1 MNEQLETNGS
11 KADLAARFA
20 GLPAAKRALLNRW
33 LDQQAGNGRKAK
45 IPKRSDSDSAIASF
59 SQQRIWFIDQLGVA
73 KTSIHRPTLIR
84 FSGALDVDVLRRVL
98 QEIVRRHESLRT
110 VFTAVDGE
118 LWQTVHKEVKLPWD
132 VVDCL
137 KMPESE
143 RAEFLNKQFRDRA
156 RQPFDLSSGPL
167 IRAAV
172 FCTGENEHLL
182 ALNFHHIV
190 FDGWSE
196 QVLFRELRALYAG
209 FATGQSSPLPDLEVQ
224 YGDFAEWQCG
234 QYTRERLE
242 SHLDYWA
249 NRLTGV
255 PPLQLPLDS
264 ARPETPSFQ
273 GSSINANIPAE
284 VVRRLQQL
292 AKEQNATLFMVL
304 LAAYKALLCR
314 LTGQTDIAVACPVV
328 GRQRSEVETLIGCF
342 INLLVLRTEVP
353 ENASFEQLLAQV
365 RTTSLEAYE
374 RQDVPLEKI
383 VQRLSIERDA
393 TGTSLVSAMFNL
405 MPVSSRRFE
414 LGDLTAESITPP
426 AIDAKFDLSL
436 AAHTGEDDVHL
447 RLDFNQ
453 DVFGAESA
461 RRILKQYLLIV
472 QEIAEDSAQSIF
484 APSLITQTCEQ
495 IVPDPRMPMRSASF
509 SPLTELVEEWARKT
523 PEAAAI
529 VCGRKSWKYQD
540 LARDFHHLA
549 RELASQG
556 VLPGDVV
563 GVSGPPSYRFMVALL
578 AVQRCR
584 AAALPLDQSL
594 PKMRAERMLAAASTR
609 LMVSVVEPGETSPH
623 DGLSVTTYRVE
634 GLAAR
639 SNGKAGANVSDGRQ
653 LPAVLPDD
661 SSFVFYTSGSTGTPK
676 GILGWH
682 GAYSQSLAWHRET
695 FGIGPG
701 LRFAQTCALSFE
713 AVVREIFLPLT
724 SGATL
729 CLPESADDLSPQRFW
744 TWLADMRIT
753 TVVAVPSRAEIWL
766 SHVPSDVRL
775 PLLKRTFFTGEPLQ
789 ARLVERWR
797 ATTRCE
803 NVVSLY
809 GPTETTMA
817 RCYFPI
823 EGPPAPGI
831 QPLGYSVPESQSLV
845 VNSQGTPCGVG
856 EFGEVVV
863 RTPYRSR
870 GYINAEAKDTRRFA
884 KNRWSNDPNDIVYFT
899 GDMARYRQDGCIE
912 FLGRRDHQVKVRG
925 VRIELGEVESVFA
938 MHPGIQRA
946 VAAIH
951 VDPAG
956 SKQLVTYVQ
965 PKVGAG
971 LRVGDLHEFGRAR
984 LLPAMVPSHFI
995 VIDQLPL
1002 TANGK
1007 VDRPSLPAPDFARS
1021 RDEAGYLAP
1030 RNNTESKLAAIW
1042 SRLLQLDRVGVNDNF
1057 FDIGGHSLL
1066 GIQVFA
1072 EIEREF
1078 GAAPPLASL
1087 FQFPTVAGLAQIIDD
1102 GVAHYSQDCLVK
1114 LHSNGDGVPLVVFHN
1129 AAGEVA
1135 ELRALVDRLGS
1146 DRPIFGVQAPW
1157 RRGEPL
1163 LFDGIPD
1170 RVSHYIDEIC
1180 AQTPA
1185 GPLVML
1191 GYCHGGKL
1199 AYEAACQLQ
1208 ERGRDVPLVVL
1219 IDSRAQG
1226 PGQLQSSSSL
1236 REQLLVDLPRAVH
1249 FVRNWLHEEYYPA
1262 DRELRRAYKRKF
1274 FSNLQ
1279 RLRRNAPD
1287 RIDFSELVFE
1297 LAFQL
1302 SEYSPR
1308 LRKLYYRLA
1317 SNNLK
1322 SARQFDAKKFAGEML
1337 LVRPERKEHF
1347 GREPLD
1353 VGWGDL
1359 VQGPVKIIRTPA
1371 HHAFMVREQHVDKIV
1386 GPIANAL
1393 QCIDEYVGAAHSDEG
1408 SAMSVQLEGKLCLE
1422 GASG

>member
-33 LDQQAGNGRKAK
+33 LDQQAGNGRKAT
-45 IPKRSDSDSAIASF
+45 IPRRTDPGLAIASF

-73 KTSIHRPTLIR
+73 KTSIHRPTLIK
-84 FSGALDVDVLRRVL
+84 FSGALDIAALQRVL

-110 VFTAVDGE
+110 VFTAVNGG
-118 LWQTVHKEVKLPWD
+118 LRQIVHTDTRLPWD
-132 VVDCL
+132 FIDCSQQS
-137 KMPESE
+137 ESE
-143 RAEFLNKQFRDRA
+143 RTKLLDEQLRNRA
-156 RQPFDLSSGPL
+156 RQSFDLSSGPL
-167 IRAAV
+167 IRAAL
-172 FCTGENEHLL
+172 FCTDNGAHLL

-196 QVLFRELRALYAG
+196 QVLFRELRSLYAA
-209 FATGQSSPLPDLEVQ
+209 FAAGQASSLPELEIQ
-224 YGDFAEWQCG
+224 YGDFAEWQSS
-234 QYTRERLE
+234 QYTRERLDA
-242 SHLDYWA
+242 HLDYWTK
-249 NRLTGV
+249 RLTGV
-255 PPLQLPLDS
+255 APLQLPLDFP
-264 ARPETPSFQ
+264 RPETPSFQ
-273 GSSINANIPAE
+273 GSSITADIPGE
-284 VVRRLQQL
+284 IVSRLQQL
-292 AKEQNATLFMVL
+292 AKERSATLFMVL

-314 LTGQTDIAVACPVV
+314 LTGQTDISVACPVV
-328 GRQRSEVETLIGCF
+328 GRQRSEVESLIGCF
-342 INLLVLRTEVP
+342 INLLVLRTEVT
-353 ENASFEQLLAQV
+353 ESSTFDDLLAQV

-383 VQRLSIERDA
+383 VQRLSIGRDA
-393 TGTSLVSAMFNL
+393 AGKSLVSAMFNL
-405 MPVSSRRFE
+405 MPVNARRFE
-414 LGDLTAESITPP
+414 LGGLTAESVTPP

-436 AAHTGEDDVHL
+436 AAHTGEADVHL

-453 DVFGAESA
+453 DVFTVESA
-461 RRILKQYLLIV
+461 QRILKQYLLLV
-472 QEIAEDSAQSIF
+472 QEIAEDSAQSIC
-484 APSLITQTCEQ
+484 APSLVTQTCEQ
-495 IVPDPRMPMRSASF
+495 IVPDPRVPMRSASF
-509 SPLTELVEEWARKT
+509 PPLTELVEQWARNT

-529 VCGRKSWKYQD
+529 VCDRKSWKYQD
-540 LARDFHHLA
+540 LVRDFHHLA
-549 RELASQG
+549 HELASQG

-563 GVSGPPSYRFMVALL
+563 GVSGPSTYRFMVALL

-584 AAALPLDQSL
+584 AAALSLDQSL
-594 PKMRAERMLAAASTR
+594 PKMRAERMLEAAHAK
-609 LMVSVVEPGETSPH
+609 LMVSVAEPGEKSPH
-623 DGLSVTTYRVE
+623 DGISMPTYRVE
-634 GLAAR
+634 GFPAR
-639 SNGKAGANVSDGRQ
+639 SNGNTGVNPTNDRR

-661 SSFVFYTSGSTGTPK
+661 PSFVFYTSGSTGTPK
-676 GILGWH
+676 GVLGWH

-744 TWLADMRIT
+744 SWLADSHIT

-766 SHVPSDVRL
+766 SNVPSDVRL

-797 ATTRCE
+797 AATRCE

-823 EGPPAPGI
+823 EEPPAPGI
-831 QPLGYSVPESQSLV
+831 QPLGRSVPESQALV
-845 VNSQGTPCGVG
+845 VNSQGKPCGVG

-884 KNRWSNDPNDIVYFT
+884 KSPWSNDPNDIIYFT
-899 GDMARYRQDGCIE
+899 GDMARYRQNGCIE
-912 FLGRRDHQVKVRG
+912 FLGRRDHQVKIRG

-938 MHPGIQRA
+938 AHAAIQRA

-956 SKQLVTYVQ
+956 SKQLIAYIQ

-971 LRVGDLHEFGRAR
+971 LRVSDLHEFGRAR

-1002 TANGK
+1002 TPNGK

-1021 RDEAGYLAP
+1021 RDEADYVAP
-1030 RNNTESKLAAIW
+1030 RSATEKKLATIW
-1042 SRLLQLDRVGVNDNF
+1042 SRLLQLDRVGANDNF

-1066 GIQVFA
+1066 GIQLFA

-1087 FQFPTVAGLAQIIDD
+1087 FQFPTVEGLAQIIDD

-1114 LHSNGDGVPLVVFHN
+1114 LRSNDGRVPLLVFHN

-1146 DRPIFGVQAPW
+1146 DRPIYGVQAPW

-1170 RVSHYIDEIC
+1170 RVSHYVDEIA
-1180 AQTPA
+1180 AQVPA
-1185 GPLVML
+1185 GPVVML

-1208 ERGRDVPLVVL
+1208 QRGRDVPLVVL
-1219 IDSRAQG
+1219 VDSRARG
-1226 PGQLQSSSSL
+1226 PGQLQSSASL
-1236 REQLLVDLPRAVH
+1236 HDRLLVDLPRAVH
-1249 FVRNWLHEEYYPA
+1249 FVGNWLREVYTPA
-1262 DRELRRAYKRKF
+1262 DRELRRAYKKKLFR
-1274 FSNLQ
+1274 NLQ
-1279 RLRRNAPD
+1279 RLRKNAPD

-1302 SEYSPR
+1302 GDYSPR
-1308 LRKLYYRLA
+1308 LRKLYCRLA
-1317 SNNLK
+1317 TNSLK
-1322 SARQFDAKKFAGEML
+1322 SARQFEAKTFAGEML
-1337 LVRPERKEHF
+1337 LVRPERREHF

-1353 VGWGDL
+1353 VGWAE
-1359 VQGPVKIIRTPA
+1359 VVRGPVKIIRSPA
-1371 HHAFMVREQHVDKIV
+1371 QHAFMVREPHVDKIA
-1386 GPIANAL
+1386 GPIADAL
-1393 QCIDEYVGAAHSDEG
+1393 WRVDECVGATHSDEG
-1408 SAMSVQLEGKLCLE
+1408 QTRSVGLEGKLCLE
-1422 GASG
+1422 GA

>member
-33 LDQQAGNGRKAK
+33 LGQQAGNGRKTT
-45 IPKRSDSDSAIASF
+45 IPKQSDSSSAIASF
-59 SQQRIWFIDQLGVA
+59 SQQRIWFVDQLGVA

-84 FSGALDVDVLRRVL
+84 FCGSLDVDALHRVL
-98 QEIVRRHESLRT
+98 QEIVRRHESLRA

-118 LWQTVHKEVKLPWD
+118 LRQAVYAEVKLPWE
-132 VVDCL
+132 VVDCSQL
-137 KMPESE
+137 PEAE
-143 RAEFLNKQFRDRA
+143 HAEFLNKQLRDRA
-156 RQPFDLSSGPL
+156 HRPFDLSAGPL
-167 IRAAV
+167 IRATV
-172 FCTGENEHLL
+172 FCADKGEHLL

-196 QVLFRELRALYAG
+196 QVLFRELRTLYEA
-209 FATGQSSPLPDLEVQ
+209 FAAGQSSPLPELEIQ
-224 YGDFAEWQCG
+224 YGDFAEWQYG
-234 QYTRERLE
+234 QYTRERLDT
-242 SHLDYWA
+242 HLDYWTQ
-249 NRLTGV
+249 RLTGV
-255 PPLQLPLDS
+255 APLQLPLDS
-264 ARPETPSFQ
+264 PRPETPSFQ
-273 GSSINANIPAE
+273 GSSISADIPAE
-284 VVRRLQQL
+284 IVRRLQQL
-292 AKEQNATLFMVL
+292 AKERNATLFMVL

-328 GRQRSEVETLIGCF
+328 GRQRSEVESLIGCF
-342 INLLVLRTEVP
+342 INLLVLRTEVG
-353 ENASFEQLLAQV
+353 ENASFDDLLAQV

-383 VQRLSIERDA
+383 VERLSIGRDA
-393 TGTSLVSAMFNL
+393 TGTSLVSVMFNL
-405 MPVSSRRFE
+405 MPVTSRRFE
-414 LGDLTAESITPP
+414 LADLTAESITPP

-436 AAHTGEDDVHL
+436 AAHTGEGDIHL

-453 DVFGAESA
+453 DVFRAESA
-461 RRILKQYLLIV
+461 RRILKQYLLLV
-472 QEIAEDSAQSIF
+472 QEIAEDSERSVF

-495 IVPDPRMPMRSASF
+495 VVPDPRTPMRSASF
-509 SPLTELVEEWARKT
+509 PPLTELVEEWARKT

-540 LARDFHHLA
+540 LVRDFHYLA
-549 RELASQG
+549 HKLASEG

-594 PKMRAERMLAAASTR
+594 PKMRAERMLEAARAR
-609 LMVSVVEPGETSPH
+609 LVVSVFDSGEKSPH
-623 DGLSVTTYRVE
+623 DGVSIPTYRFE
-634 GLAAR
+634 GLTSRANGKTGANA
-639 SNGKAGANVSDGRQ
+639 SNGRP

-661 SSFVFYTSGSTGTPK
+661 PSFVFYTSGSTGTPK
-676 GILGWH
+676 GVLGWH

-724 SGATL
+724 SGAML

-744 TWLADMRIT
+744 SWLADMHIT

-766 SHVPSDVRL
+766 SYVPSDMRL

-803 NVVSLY
+803 SVVSLY

-823 EGPPAPGI
+823 EGPAAPGI
-831 QPLGYSVPESQSLV
+831 QPLGHSVAESQALV
-845 VNSQGTPCGVG
+845 VNTRGTPCGIG

-870 GYINAEAKDTRRFA
+870 GYINAEAKDARRFA
-884 KNRWSNDPNDIVYFT
+884 KSPWSNDPNDIIYYT
-899 GDMARYRQDGCIE
+899 GDMARYRHDGCIE
-912 FLGRRDHQVKVRG
+912 FLGRRDHQVKIRG

-938 MHPGIQRA
+938 AHPGIQRA

-951 VDPAG
+951 SDPTG
-956 SKQLVTYVQ
+956 SKQLVAYIQ

-1002 TANGK
+1002 TPNGK
-1007 VDRPSLPAPDFARS
+1007 VDRPSLPVPDFTRS
-1021 RDEAGYLAP
+1021 RDEADYMAP
-1030 RNNTESKLAAIW
+1030 RSDTETKLVTIW

-1087 FQFPTVAGLAQIIDD
+1087 FQFPTVAGLSQIIDD

-1114 LHSNGDGVPLVVFHN
+1114 LQSNGNGAPLLVFHN

-1146 DRPIFGVQAPW
+1146 DRPIYGVQAPW

-1163 LFDGIPD
+1163 MFDGIPD
-1170 RVSHYIDEIC
+1170 RVSHYVDEIC
-1180 AQTPA
+1180 AQVPA
-1185 GPLVML
+1185 GPFVML

-1249 FVRNWLHEEYYPA
+1249 FVRNWLREEYYPA
-1262 DRELRRAYKRKF
+1262 DRELRRAYKKKF

-1279 RLRRNAPD
+1279 RLRKNAPD

-1297 LAFQL
+1297 TAFQL
-1302 SEYSPR
+1302 SDYSPR
-1308 LRKLYYRLA
+1308 LRRLYYRLA

-1322 SARQFDAKKFAGEML
+1322 SARQFDAKTFAGEML
-1337 LVRPERKEHF
+1337 LVRPAQKEHF

-1353 VGWGDL
+1353 VGWDDV
-1359 VQGPVKIIRTPA
+1359 VQGPVKIVRTPV
-1371 HHAFMVREQHVDKIV
+1371 HHAFMVREQHVDKII
-1386 GPIANAL
+1386 GPIADAL
-1393 QCIDEYVGAAHSDEG
+1393 RGVDECVSGTRSDEG
-1408 SAMSVQLEGKLCLE
+1408 TATLDPLEGRLCLE
-1422 GASG
+1422 GA

>member
-33 LDQQAGNGRKAK
+33 LDQQAGNARKAS
-45 IPKRSDSDSAIASF
+45 IARRTDPGSAIASF

-84 FSGALDVDVLRRVL
+84 FSGALDIDVLHRVL

-110 VFTAVDGE
+110 VFTAVEGE
-118 LWQTVHKEVKLPWD
+118 LRQTVCAEVKLPWD
-132 VVDCL
+132 VVDCVQL
-137 KMPESE
+137 SEAE
-143 RAEFLNKQFRDRA
+143 RADFLNTHLRNRA
-156 RQPFDLSSGPL
+156 RQSFDLSSGPL
-167 IRAAV
+167 IQAAV
-172 FCTGENEHLL
+172 FCIDNSEHLL

-196 QVLFRELRALYAG
+196 QVLFRELRTLYEAFAAG
-209 FATGQSSPLPDLEVQ
+209 HSSPLLELEIQ

-234 QYTRERLE
+234 QYTGERLDA
-242 SHLDYWA
+242 HLDYWIK
-249 NRLTGV
+249 RLTGIA
-255 PPLQLPLDS
+255 PLQLPLDS
-264 ARPETPSFQ
+264 ARPETPSFL
-273 GSSINANIPAE
+273 GSSITADIPAE
-284 VVRRLQQL
+284 IVCRLQQL

-314 LTGQTDIAVACPVV
+314 LSGQTDIAVACPVV
-328 GRQRSEVETLIGCF
+328 GRQRSEVESLIGCF
-342 INLLVLRTEVP
+342 INLLVLRTEVG
-353 ENASFEQLLAQV
+353 ENVSFDDLVAQV

-383 VQRLSIERDA
+383 VQRLSIGRDA
-393 TGTSLVSAMFNL
+393 TGTSLVRAMFNL
-405 MPVSSRRFE
+405 MPVTSRRFE
-414 LGDLTAESITPP
+414 LGDLTAVSVTPP

-436 AAHTGEDDVHL
+436 AAHTGEDDVQL

-453 DVFGAESA
+453 DVFRTESA
-461 RRILKQYLLIV
+461 RRILNQYLLLV
-472 QEIAEDSAQSIF
+472 QEIAEDSKQSIF
-484 APSLITQTCEQ
+484 APSLITQSCEQ
-495 IVPDPRMPMRSASF
+495 IVPDPRMPMRSAGCP
-509 SPLTELVEEWARKT
+509 PLTELVEEWARKT
-523 PEAAAI
+523 PGAVAI
-529 VCGRKSWKYQD
+529 VRGRKNWKYQD
-540 LARDFHHLA
+540 LVRDFHQLA
-549 RELASQG
+549 HELASQG
-556 VLPGDVV
+556 VLPGDAV
-563 GVSGPPSYRFMVALL
+563 GVSGPPSYQFVVALL

-594 PKMRAERMLAAASTR
+594 PKMRAERMLEAARAK
-609 LMVSVVEPGETSPH
+609 LMVSVVEPGETSPY
-623 DGLSVTTYRVE
+623 DGISVPTYQVEDLTSRV
-634 GLAAR
+634 
-639 SNGKAGANVSDGRQ
+639 NGKARANASNGRT

-661 SSFVFYTSGSTGTPK
+661 LSFVFYTSGSTGTPK
-676 GILGWH
+676 GVLGWH
-682 GAYSQSLAWHRET
+682 GAYSQSLAWHREA
-695 FGIGPG
+695 FGIAPG

-744 TWLADMRIT
+744 SWLTDMRIT
-753 TVVAVPSRAEIWL
+753 TLVAVPSRAEIWL
-766 SHVPSDVRL
+766 SYVPSDVQL

-789 ARLVERWR
+789 ARLVDRWR

-831 QPLGYSVPESQSLV
+831 QPLGHPVPESQALV
-845 VNSQGTPCGVG
+845 VNSQGTPCGIG
-856 EFGEVVV
+856 EFGEVVI

-870 GYINAEAKDTRRFA
+870 GYVNAEAKDTQRFA
-884 KNRWSNDPNDIVYFT
+884 KSRWSNDPNDIVYFT
-899 GDMARYRQDGCIE
+899 GDMARYRHDGCIE
-912 FLGRRDHQVKVRG
+912 FLGRRDHQVKIRG

-938 MHPGIQRA
+938 AHLGVQRA

-951 VDPAG
+951 VDPVG
-956 SKQLVTYVQ
+956 SKQLVAYIQ
-965 PKVGAG
+965 PKIGVS

-995 VIDQLPL
+995 VIDRLPL
-1002 TANGK
+1002 TPNGK
-1007 VDRPSLPAPDFARS
+1007 VDRASLPAPDFTRS
-1021 RDEAGYLAP
+1021 RDEVGYVAP
-1030 RNNTESKLAAIW
+1030 RSATETKLATIW
-1042 SRLLQLDRVGVNDNF
+1042 GRLLQLDRVGVNDNF

-1066 GIQVFA
+1066 GIQMFA

-1087 FQFPTVAGLAQIIDD
+1087 FQFPTVAGLAQVIDD

-1114 LHSNGDGVPLVVFHN
+1114 LQSKGDGVPLLVFHN

-1135 ELRALVDRLGS
+1135 ELRSLVDRLGS
-1146 DRPIFGVQAPW
+1146 DRPVYAVHAPW
-1157 RRGEPL
+1157 RRGKPL
-1163 LFDGIPD
+1163 MFDGIPD
-1170 RVSHYIDEIC
+1170 RVSHYVDEIC
-1180 AQTPA
+1180 AQVPA
-1185 GPLVML
+1185 GPFVAL

-1219 IDSRAQG
+1219 VDSRSRG
-1226 PGQLQSSSSL
+1226 PGQLQGSSSL
-1236 REQLLVDLPRAVH
+1236 HERLLVDLPKAVH
-1249 FVRNWLHEEYYPA
+1249 FVRNWLREEYYPA
-1262 DRELRRAYKRKF
+1262 DRELRRAYKKKF

-1279 RLRRNAPD
+1279 RLRKNAPD

-1297 LAFQL
+1297 WAFQL
-1302 SEYSPR
+1302 GEYSPR
-1308 LRKLYYRLA
+1308 LRRLYYRLA

-1322 SARQFDAKKFAGEML
+1322 SARQFAAKMFAGEML
-1337 LVRPERKEHF
+1337 LVRPEQREHF
-1347 GREPLD
+1347 GYEPLD
-1353 VGWGDL
+1353 MGWGDV
-1359 VQGPVKIIRTPA
+1359 VQGPVKIVRTPV

-1386 GPIANAL
+1386 GPIADAL
-1393 QCIDEYVGAAHSDEG
+1393 RVADECVGVSRNDEG
-1408 SAMSVQLEGKLCLE
+1408 TPTPVRLKGKLCLE
-1422 GASG
+1422 GA

>member
-11 KADLAARFA
+11 KTDLAARFA

-33 LDQQAGNGRKAK
+33 LDQQAGNGRKAT
-45 IPKRSDSDSAIASF
+45 IPRRTDTDSAIASF

-84 FSGALDVDVLRRVL
+84 FSGVLDVEALHRVL

-110 VFTAVDGE
+110 AFKAVDGE
-118 LWQTVHKEVKLPWD
+118 LRQIVCTKEDLPWD

-137 KMPESE
+137 KLPEGESE
-143 RAEFLNKQFRDRA
+143 KFLEEQLRDRA
-156 RQPFDLSSGPL
+156 RRPFDLASGPL
-167 IRAAV
+167 IRATV
-172 FCTGENEHLL
+172 FRTGESEHLL

-196 QVLFRELRALYAG
+196 QVLFRELRTLYEA
-209 FATGQSSPLPDLEVQ
+209 FAADQPSPLPELEIQ
-224 YGDFAEWQCG
+224 YGDFAEWQCA
-234 QYTRERLE
+234 QYTRERLD
-242 SHLDYWA
+242 SHLEYWTQ
-249 NRLTGV
+249 RLTGV
-255 PPLQLPLDS
+255 APLQLPLDS

-273 GSSINANIPAE
+273 GSSITADIPAE
-284 VVRRLQQL
+284 IVRRLQQL
-292 AKEQNATLFMVL
+292 AKEQNATLFIVL
-304 LAAYKALLCR
+304 LTAYKALLCR

-328 GRQRSEVETLIGCF
+328 GRQRSEVESLIGCF

-353 ENASFEQLLAQV
+353 ENASFDELLSQV
-365 RTTSLEAYE
+365 RATSLEAYE
-374 RQDVPLEKI
+374 RQEVPLEKI
-383 VQRLSIERDA
+383 VQRLSIGRDA

-405 MPVSSRRFE
+405 MPVTSRRFE

-436 AAHTGEDDVHL
+436 AVHTGEDDVHL

-453 DVFGAESA
+453 DVFRAESA
-461 RRILKQYLLIV
+461 QRILKQYLLLV
-472 QEIAEDSAQSIF
+472 QDIAEDSSQSIF
-484 APSLITQTCEQ
+484 TPSLITQTCEQ
-495 IVPDPRMPMRSASF
+495 VVPDPRIPMRSASF
-509 SPLTELVEEWARKT
+509 PPLTELVEEWARKT

-529 VCGRKSWKYQD
+529 VCGRKSWKYRD
-540 LARDFHHLA
+540 LVRDFHNLA
-549 RELASQG
+549 HELAAQG

-563 GVSGPPSYRFMVALL
+563 GVSGPASYRFMVAML

-594 PKMRAERMLAAASTR
+594 PKMRAERMLEAAHAK
-609 LMVSVVEPGETSPH
+609 LMVSVVEPGEKSPH
-623 DGLSVTTYRVE
+623 DAASVPTYQVQGLTSR
-634 GLAAR
+634 A
-639 SNGKAGANVSDGRQ
+639 NGKAGAKASNGRT

-661 SSFVFYTSGSTGTPK
+661 PSFVFYTSGSTGTPK
-676 GILGWH
+676 GVLGWH

-729 CLPESADDLSPQRFW
+729 CLPESPDDLSPQRFW
-744 TWLADMRIT
+744 SWLADTRIT

-766 SHVPSDVRL
+766 SYVPSDVRL
-775 PLLKRTFFTGEPLQ
+775 PLLTRTFFTGEPLQ

-803 NVVSLY
+803 SVVSLY

-817 RCYFPI
+817 RCFFPI

-831 QPLGYSVPESQSLV
+831 QPLGHSVPESQALV
-845 VNSQGTPCGVG
+845 VNSQGKPCGVG

-884 KNRWSNDPNDIVYFT
+884 KSPWSNDPNDIVYFT
-899 GDMARYRQDGCIE
+899 GDMARYRQDGRIE
-912 FLGRRDHQVKVRG
+912 FLGRRDHQVKIRG
-925 VRIELGEVESVFA
+925 VRIELGEVESVLA
-938 MHPGIQRA
+938 GHPGIQRA

-951 VDPAG
+951 VDPVG
-956 SKQLVTYVQ
+956 SKQLVAYVQ

-971 LRVGDLHEFGRAR
+971 LRVGDLHEFARAR

-1002 TANGK
+1002 TPNGK
-1007 VDRPSLPAPDFARS
+1007 VDRPSLPAPDFTQS
-1021 RDEAGYLAP
+1021 RDEAHYVAP
-1030 RNNTESKLAAIW
+1030 QSDTEKKLATIW
-1042 SRLLQLDRVGVNDNF
+1042 RRLLQLDRVGVNDNF
-1057 FDIGGHSLL
+1057 FDVGGHSLL

-1087 FQFPTVAGLAQIIDD
+1087 FQFPTVEGLAQIIDD

-1114 LHSNGDGVPLVVFHN
+1114 LQFSGDGVPLLVFHN
-1129 AAGEVA
+1129 AVGEVA
-1135 ELRALVDRLGS
+1135 ELRTLVDRLSSG
-1146 DRPIFGVQAPW
+1146 RPIYGLQAPW

-1163 LFDGIPD
+1163 MFDGIPD

-1180 AQTPA
+1180 AQLPP

-1208 ERGRDVPLVVL
+1208 ERGRDAPLVVL

-1226 PGQLQSSSSL
+1226 PGQLQSGTSL
-1236 REQLLVDLPRAVH
+1236 REQLLVDLPRAIH
-1249 FVRNWLHEEYYPA
+1249 FVRNWLREEYYPA
-1262 DRELRRAYKRKF
+1262 DRELRRAYKKKL

-1279 RLRRNAPD
+1279 RLRKNAPD

-1297 LAFQL
+1297 IAFQL
-1302 SEYSPR
+1302 GDYSPR
-1308 LRKLYYRLA
+1308 LRKLYCRLA
-1317 SNNLK
+1317 TNNLK
-1322 SARQFDAKKFAGEML
+1322 SARQFDAKTFAGEML

-1347 GREPLD
+1347 GHEPLD

-1359 VQGPVKIIRTPA
+1359 VQGSVKIIRTPA
-1371 HHAFMVREQHVDKIV
+1371 QHAFILREQHVDKIV
-1386 GPIANAL
+1386 GPIADAL
-1393 QCIDEYVGAAHSDEG
+1393 RDVDESFAAARSNVDTATSVG
-1408 SAMSVQLEGKLCLE
+1408 LEGKLCLE
-1422 GASG
+1422 GA